1 MLEIYGIVTKGKKSI
16 DILSPKICPNEH
28 CREPNT
34 QDARFCSKCKMI
46 MSFEGYQEAL
56 QKQQEKESEV
66 QLLRQ
71 KYEEM
76 EEKFRR
82 KPYTTKKTLGACNVF
97 ELW

>member
-1 MLEIYGIVTKGKKSI
+1 
-16 DILSPKICPNEH
+16 
-28 CREPNT
+28 
-34 QDARFCSKCKMI
+34 